1 MDTGVTV
8 APRSR
13 CLKGHAS
20 LPHTVFYTYEA
31 KQWET
36 PMKTGFSHCISSFRC
51 PTVLGSAEHAE
62 QCGGSAGSAGS
73 RCVGQCG
80 HPQVL
85 AVAPTPPFSGI
96 HQSPETP
103 GNLPDI
109 VGLVLG

>member
-1 MDTGVTV
+1 MDTEVAV
-8 APRSR
+8 APKSR
-13 CLKGHAS
+13 GPRGLTS
-20 LPHTVFYTYEA
+20 LPHKVFYTYEA

-51 PTVLGSAEHAE
+51 RYLEVR
-62 QCGGSAGSAGS
+62 CGGSAGSAGS

-96 HQSPETP
+96 HRSPETP